1 MLDEEAVAVTEG
13 DIVAVA
19 LGEELGAVHPV
30 PVGLLFLPAVHRVQ
44 PISHK
49 EPVAVPER
57 L

>member
-30 PVGLLFLPAVHRVQ
+30 PVGLLFLPAGT
-44 PISHK
+44 PST
-49 EPVAVPER
+49 ANFA
-57 L
+57 